1 MTGINL
7 IISEHDLDITV
18 FWSHEADW
26 INLVQDYG
34 IDFDDT
40 NHPIPAFHCLCGSQF
55 CRGNRSDI
63 LRHEWV
69 SYSPFLILISSLNK
83 IHISRALDGH
93 YLKGCFLDEASCNS
107 RRNYEH
113 DFPLACMSLS
123 CKHFKNHVCFKQIL
137 MSSQDLLRKPWYPA
151 FCNFSSRWFP
161 IPTLCLLLG
170 TLYSLTF
177 NLAMYIGL
185 WILDNYQL

>member
-7 IISEHDLDITV
+7 IISEPNLDITA

-63 LRHEWV
+63 LLHEWV

-107 RRNYEH
+107 RRIMNMISPYH
-113 DFPLACMSLS
+113 ACPYLVSISRIMCVSNRSWWAAKIFWGNLGIRLS
-123 CKHFKNHVCFKQIL
+123 AT
-137 MSSQDLLRKPWYPA
+137 SQVGDSQSQHYA
-151 FCNFSSRWFP
+151 YC
-161 IPTLCLLLG
+161 
-170 TLYSLTF
+170 
-177 NLAMYIGL
+177 
-185 WILDNYQL
+185 